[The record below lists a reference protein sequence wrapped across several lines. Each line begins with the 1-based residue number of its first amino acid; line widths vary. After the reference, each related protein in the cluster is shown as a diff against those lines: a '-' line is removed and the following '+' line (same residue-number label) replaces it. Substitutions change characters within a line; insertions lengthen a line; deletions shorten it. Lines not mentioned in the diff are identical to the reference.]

1 MAFKLLFAVAFQTI
15 KSLFTQRKNRRPDAV
30 LKEMQPTSLHN
41 VAIRPRR
48 YEETVGGRGRLH

>member
-1 MAFKLLFAVAFQTI
+1 MAFKLLFAVASHTI
-15 KSLFTQRKNRRPDAV
+15 KSLFRQRKNWRADAV
-30 LKEMQPTSLHN
+30 LKELQPTSLHN